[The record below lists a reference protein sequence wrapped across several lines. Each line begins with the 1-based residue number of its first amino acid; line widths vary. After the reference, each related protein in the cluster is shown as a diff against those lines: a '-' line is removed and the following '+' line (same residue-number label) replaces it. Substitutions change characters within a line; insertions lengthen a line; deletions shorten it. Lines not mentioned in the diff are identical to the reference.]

1 MGGRLW
7 VSRHLTERMCW
18 WEWLNIGKRGD
29 GSFPYISS
37 TCSHSRYLRCSIGF
51 KSCCDIIPYCFS
63 SCYAIFSSLQRIHFF
78 HLFQCTWIC
87 VCVFLWEVKNST
99 KQLLEISSTNLVAM
113 IDVTASL
120 LGVIE
125 LIFTAFRVWSFFS
138 HCLFILHL
146 AQHQAKPKKKQVVY
160 PTSTVMFSF
169 LSCRSHQCN
178 PPPINASLFAMHLM
192 AMCCPGLWLMATI
205 QPDKF
210 PWVGASWLT
219 QRRNSLLL
227 SAELTA

>member
-18 WEWLNIGKRGD
+18 CQWLSIGKRGD

-37 TCSHSRYLRCSIGF
+37 TCCYLRCSLGF

-87 VCVFLWEVKNST
+87 VCVLLWEVKNST
-99 KQLLEISSTNLVAM
+99 KQLLEISSTNLVAV
-113 IDVTASL
+113 IDFTASL

-146 AQHQAKPKKKQVVY
+146 AQHQAKPKKKQAVY

-169 LSCRSHQCN
+169 LSCRSHQCI
-178 PPPINASLFAMHLM
+178 PPPINASLFATHLM

>member
-18 WEWLNIGKRGD
+18 CQWLNIGKRGD

-37 TCSHSRYLRCSIGF
+37 TCSHSRYLRCSLGF

-63 SCYAIFSSLQRIHFF
+63 SCYAIFSSFQRIHFF

-99 KQLLEISSTNLVAM
+99 KQLLEISSTNLVAV

-125 LIFTAFRVWSFFS
+125 LIFTAFRVFLPLPFYPPFSSASGKARKEAGGLPNQHCYVFFS
-138 HCLFILHL
+138 LMSFSS
-146 AQHQAKPKKKQVVY
+146 VY
-160 PTSTVMFSF
+160 
-169 LSCRSHQCN
+169 
-178 PPPINASLFAMHLM
+178 PPPINASLFATHLM